1 MVENIWSLQSKW
13 MNRCSML
20 QIDLIWF
27 YAVSAIFQPFNGGR
41 RYMYQVYSSVQK
53 VNYYYAPLT
62 LSYTWKIFRE
72 KYYLSE
78 NLSHLF
84 PWHFQKKTN
93 WGKYILI
100 SLIFIFVNFLFFYI
114 GDSLVYHNG
123 MKFSTRDQDN
133 DKRSGRSC
141 SKDYHGA
148 WWYNNCYYASN
159 LNGKYMGTA
168 TNDGKSNTWYYWK
181 NNYESLQITR
191 MMIRPANI

>member
-1 MVENIWSLQSKW
+1 

-41 RYMYQVYSSVQK
+41 RYMYQVYPSVQK

-72 KYYLSE
+72 KILLKWKFKPFVS
-78 NLSHLF
+78 LTL
-84 PWHFQKKTN
+84 PKKTN

-133 DKRSGRSC
+133 DNDYVRFC
-141 SKDYHGA
+141 SQVAHGA
-148 WWYNNCYYASN
+148 WWYNACHYSN
-159 LNGKYMGTA
+159 LNGKYMDTA
-168 TNDGKSNTWYYWK
+168 TNDAKSNLWHHWK
-181 NNYESLQITR
+181 KNSESLKSTR
-191 MMIRPANI
+191 IMIRPANI